1 MAKFGSKLWH
11 LVIMVVFIIGAVY
24 VIHMTTNHQGAQILP
39 SLGIGK

>member
-1 MAKFGSKLWH
+1 MAKLGSKLWH
-11 LVIMVVFIIGAVY
+11 LVAIILFIVGAVY